1 MLNAVL
7 KRLET
12 LEQRHNQPV
21 DGLGDFYSLSKAE
34 RERRISRMY
43 GEREYSPEEC
53 ERVYKEIMG

>member
-1 MLNAVL
+1 MNANLL
-7 KRLET
+7 KRLQT
-12 LEQRHNQPV
+12 LEQRHNQPA

-43 GEREYSPEEC
+43 GEQEYSSEEC